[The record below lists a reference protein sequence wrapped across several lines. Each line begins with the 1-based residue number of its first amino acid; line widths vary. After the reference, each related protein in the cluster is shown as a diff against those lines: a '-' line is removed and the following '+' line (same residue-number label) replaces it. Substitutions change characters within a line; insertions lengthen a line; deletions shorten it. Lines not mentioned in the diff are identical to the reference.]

1 MLVLVDA
8 PRKLFLK
15 FGLNLENNN
24 STMLE
29 LSSRARAVKACACD
43 KTFAWLVPGL
53 EKLGILGIQDTR
65 HFAFS

>member
-24 STMLE
+24 ADNVQIE
-29 LSSRARAVKACACD
+29 FVCD
-43 KTFAWLVPGL
+43 G
-53 EKLGILGIQDTR
+53 G
-65 HFAFS
+65 